1 MLRPKEISVDS
12 NERELL
18 AGLETVY
25 ACKDLLKGSV
35 LTLHFDNQNAAK
47 ILKIGSSKPRLHEYA
62 LKMSDFCSTYS
73 IVLNTVAIP
82 RSINRF
88 ADYISKCVDYTDY
101 GVTQIFFDQL
111 KIKTGVVCNIDRFA
125 NNHNTKLLVFNSTS
139 FCLGTSGV
147 DAFNYDWAPPFVN
160 WLFPPP
166 DLILKTVNKLKL
178 SKGIGLLLAPEWK
191 SAPFYPYLNQ
201 MKSSEKVFVWTF
213 KGKNIFEKGTDKD
226 SFFGPDFNSAVN
238 VWKLDFTN

>member
-1 MLRPKEISVDS
+1 
-12 NERELL
+12 
-18 AGLETVY
+18 
-25 ACKDLLKGSV
+25 
-35 LTLHFDNQNAAK
+35 
-47 ILKIGSSKPRLHEYA
+47 
-62 LKMSDFCSTYS
+62 MSDFCSTYS

-160 WLFPPP
+160 WLFLPPR
-166 DLILKTVNKLKL
+166 
-178 SKGIGLLLAPEWK
+178 
-191 SAPFYPYLNQ
+191 PY
-201 MKSSEKVFVWTF
+201 
-213 KGKNIFEKGTDKD
+213 FENCK
-226 SFFGPDFNSAVN
+226 
-238 VWKLDFTN
+238 